1 MKDLSVYE
9 IGQLMINANYPKLK
23 TVFCDLEISGKTVNY
38 CACID
43 DIVELTKDYYYKIP
57 KSTAQALLEDIKQWK
72 VDGVRLNVLSKWFAI
87 VQKQSEGTLSQRAL
101 KNSAIS

>member
-1 MKDLSVYE
+1 LKDLSVYE
-9 IGQLMINANYPKLK
+9 IGQLMVKANYPKLK
-23 TVFCDLEISGKTVNY
+23 TIFCDLEISGKTVNY

-72 VDGVRLNVLSKWFAI
+72 VDGVRL
-87 VQKQSEGTLSQRAL
+87 
-101 KNSAIS
+101 SAIS